1 MDSANSIIVVGGG
14 WAGLS
19 TAIELTQQGKHVT
32 LLESARQL
40 GGRARR
46 LPFGPLSV
54 DNGQHLFIAAYSET
68 LRLMK
73 LIGLKEDEA
82 FVRLTLKLMLKGKDT
97 QLELNTGKLPAPLH
111 LGWGLLNARGLSR
124 YEKAQALRF
133 SMHLYLSGFR
143 QKTDCSVSELLSAHN
158 QPANLVAALWE
169 PLCLATLNTPAA
181 QASAQVF
188 LRVLRDTFGLRR
200 SDSDLLISRSDL
212 GGAFPAPAMDFI
224 ERSGSC
230 IRLASRVTELKLD
243 NDVVT
248 GVCLGDERLNADH
261 VILAVPPHIG
271 QKLLAP
277 HKQLSPL
284 AEQLGAF
291 DYQPITTIYLQY
303 PEDTHMETAMLGM
316 VGTVSQWVFDRT
328 TCGQPGLMA
337 VVISGPGAHMQ
348 QDKEALVQQVT
359 AELAEQF
366 PHWPAPADNMV
377 IREKRATFSC
387 DVGIEQLRP
396 GNTTAT
402 RGLWLAGDFTATGYP
417 ATLEGAVRSG
427 VQCAKRI
434 LAQIQ

>member
-1 MDSANSIIVVGGG
+1 
-14 WAGLS
+14 
-19 TAIELTQQGKHVT
+19 
-32 LLESARQL
+32 L

-46 LPFGPLSV
+46 LAFGPLSV

-68 LRLMK
+68 LRLME

-82 FVRLTLKLMLKGKDT
+82 FVRLSLQLMLAGKDT
-97 QLELNTGKLPAPLH
+97 RLELNTGKLPAPLH

-124 YEKAQALRF
+124 QEKTLALRF
-133 SMHLYLSGFR
+133 SMHLYLSGFQ
-143 QKTDCSVSELLSAHN
+143 QKTDCSVSSLLKTHK
-158 QPANLVAALWE
+158 QPEHLIAALWE

-200 SDSDLLISRSDL
+200 SDSDLLISRTDL

-224 ERSGSC
+224 ERNGGHVH
-230 IRLASRVTELKLD
+230 LGSRVTGLELD

-248 GVCLGDERLNADH
+248 GVLLDGERLSADH
-261 VILAVPPHIG
+261 VVLTVPPHIC

-277 HKQLSPL
+277 HKLFEPL
-284 AEQLGAF
+284 ADQLGSF

-303 PEDTHMETAMLGM
+303 PEDTHMETEMLGM
-316 VGTVSQWVFDRT
+316 VGTVSQWVFDRA

-337 VVISGPGAHMQ
+337 VVISGPGPHIQ
-348 QDKEALVQQVT
+348 QDKEALAQQVI

-366 PHWPAPADNMV
+366 PHWPAPSDNMV

-387 DVGIEQLRP
+387 DVDIEQLRP
-396 GNTTAT
+396 GNAT
-402 RGLWLAGDFTATGYP
+402 SAEGLWLAGDFTATGYP

-427 VQCAKRI
+427 VQCARRI
-434 LAQIQ
+434 LAQGASD